1 MQLGPGAPGA
11 GRWQPKEEDCFG
23 HISSLNRRRP
33 PPPGSVPGAGALLQ
47 RRGHRPST
55 GPGQASGLMHA
66 CVTCVGRR
74 LHGVATSSHQPRAP
88 VVGVAYPAGPETR
101 AQVHRPRRRTSQSGA
116 LPGAPGRHRWRCAPW
131 RPAWEAALRRRRHA
145 HGSAIA
151 AQRADLCRPVPAPPA
166 ALRKGWWEAP
176 PRGGSV
182 GRVYRWP
189 PDARDSR
196 RAADQPH
203 LPLPR
208 AGARPE
214 AAPTARSASSAWA
227 PGSRLRCPEQE
238 EEGAPGTRW
247 GPTLTRASCRP
258 HPSPRLPSGS
268 AILSAL
274 PCWEFSP
281 SCSSASRA
289 LPWAR
294 SRLGRRLPKTG

>member
-1 MQLGPGAPGA
+1 MVWRSLQLGPGAPGA

-151 AQRADLCRPVPAPPA
+151 AQRADLCRPVPTCAGSARRPPEGLVGSSPARRQRWARVPVAARRPRQSKGRGSAAPPPPA
-166 ALRKGWWEAP
+166 GRSSSRGRPHGALRVLCVGPRFEAAVPGARGGGGARDALGPDLDACFLPAP
-176 PRGGSV
+176 PV
-182 GRVYRWP
+182 P
-189 PDARDSR
+189 
-196 RAADQPH
+196 
-203 LPLPR
+203 
-208 AGARPE
+208 
-214 AAPTARSASSAWA
+214 APSLGLCYPIS
-227 PGSRLRCPEQE
+227 L
-238 EEGAPGTRW
+238 
-247 GPTLTRASCRP
+247 
-258 HPSPRLPSGS
+258 
-268 AILSAL
+268 AL
-274 PCWEFSP
+274 LGVL
-281 SCSSASRA
+281 A
-289 LPWAR
+289 L
-294 SRLGRRLPKTG
+294 L